1 MEMVGLTV
9 WEMNL
14 GFRPKDFKSVWGALI
29 QKNSPKKTGD
39 GVEGSSHKCEKRR
52 YCIFRA
58 VPSFML

>member
-39 GVEGSSHKCEKRR
+39 RVEGSSHK
-52 YCIFRA
+52 
-58 VPSFML
+58 